1 MIPWTKLAF
10 SPHSQGRIAELDGL
24 RALAVLAVISF
35 HYTIGT
41 VGQNAITGLGW
52 AGVDLFFVLSAF
64 LITSILL
71 ASRERPHYFSTFYAR
86 RTLRIFPI
94 YYCLLL
100 VYLLAAVAWGGPQSW
115 TYWAMHAL
123 YLSSLVTY
131 FHGWLFPAPVFVYAG
146 LAVLWSLSVEEL
158 FYLLWAPVV
167 RWVRPARLWPLLAA
181 GILVPPV
188 VRFAIHTHTF
198 PEYEFWPARC
208 DSLAWGAALALLL
221 RQQPQTQR
229 PLPQGLRRLGLGAGG
244 AFVLLALAT
253 GGSRSNLWM
262 ATFGY
267 SLLAIAFAS
276 LIGWTVLRAG
286 SPAPL
291 CRFLRLRPARQLGTV
306 SYTTYLVHYPA
317 LALVGAAATAW
328 WGWHLN
334 RSLAGVLSR
343 DLISLAL
350 ALLVAAASWRWLES
364 PLLRF
369 KDHWKPA
376 LGHVREPARRS
387 IRTVEAGTELS

>member
-1 MIPWTKLAF
+1 MIPWTKLAL
-10 SPHSQGRIAELDGL
+10 SPQNKGRIAELDGL
-24 RALAVLAVISF
+24 RAIAVLAVISF

-41 VGQNAITGLGW
+41 VWKNAITGLGW
-52 AGVDLFFVLSAF
+52 AGVDLFFVLSGF

-94 YYCLLL
+94 YYCLL
-100 VYLLAAVAWGGPQSW
+100 VIYLLAAVAWGGPQSW
-115 TYWAMHAL
+115 TYWTMHAL
-123 YLSSLVTY
+123 YLSSVVAY
-131 FHGWLFPAPVFVYAG
+131 FHGWLFQAPVFVYAG
-146 LAVLWSLSVEEL
+146 LAVLWSLSIEEL
-158 FYLLWAPVV
+158 FYLMWAPVV

-181 GILVPPV
+181 VILTAPV
-188 VRFAIHTHTF
+188 LRFAIHTHAF
-198 PEYEFWPARC
+198 PEYEFLPARF

-221 RQQPQTQR
+221 RYRSNLQK
-229 PLPQGLRRLGLGAGG
+229 LPQWLRGVGLSAGG
-244 AFVLLALAT
+244 AFALLALAT

-267 SLLAIAFAS
+267 SLLAIAFAG

-286 SPAPL
+286 STAPL

-306 SYTTYLVHYPA
+306 SYTTYLIHYPA
-317 LALVGAAATAW
+317 LALVGAAATTW
-328 WGWHLN
+328 WGLQLN
-334 RSLAGVLSR
+334 GSVAGVFGR

-364 PLLRF
+364 PLLQL

-376 LGHVREPARRS
+376 IGHVREPARRP